1 MAEQK
6 TKDIETVETVEEP
19 KEVIEEKVFELVQV
33 PTQHALMVQTPEG
46 EVIQTEQLLVEIA
59 NEVRAI
65 RKGIVG

>member
-19 KEVIEEKVFELVQV
+19 KEVTEEKVFELVQV